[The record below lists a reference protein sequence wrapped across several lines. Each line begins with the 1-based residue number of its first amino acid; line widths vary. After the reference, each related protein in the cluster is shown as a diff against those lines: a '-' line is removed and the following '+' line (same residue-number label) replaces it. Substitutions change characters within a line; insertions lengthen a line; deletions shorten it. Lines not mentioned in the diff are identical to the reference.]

1 MLKLYL
7 LAIYNGNN
15 IDIQKKLGC
24 VIEFSFNLTSI
35 EIINFFDKTLM

>member
-7 LAIYNGNN
+7 LTIYNANN
-15 IDIQKKLGC
+15 IDIKKNLGC

-35 EIINFFDKTLM
+35 EIINFFD